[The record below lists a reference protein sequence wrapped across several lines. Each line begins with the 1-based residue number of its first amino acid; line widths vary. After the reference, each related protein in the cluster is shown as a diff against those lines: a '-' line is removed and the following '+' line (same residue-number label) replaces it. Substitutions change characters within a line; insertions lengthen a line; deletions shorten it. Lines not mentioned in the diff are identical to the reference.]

1 VGSTALVVGTS
12 SASCMGLG
20 FTSRLITPTIS
31 GEPSITQRIAKVR
44 CDGLATADRGI
55 MAAFLTPLYL

>member
-1 VGSTALVVGTS
+1 
-12 SASCMGLG
+12 MGLG